1 VNTKTGRPTITKLL
15 GGQIMPILT
24 NRLAAFSFTVNLP
37 DDSFIQSVTAM
48 HSAGEWLAHIRTTR
62 GQTAPICHTHGKP
75 QRFNSLDT
83 LARYL
88 VDAGLCEFDV
98 SLLGLKGAA

>member
-1 VNTKTGRPTITKLL
+1 
-15 GGQIMPILT
+15 MPIQPS

-37 DDSFIQSVTAM
+37 ADSFIQSINAM
-48 HSAGEWLAHIRTTR
+48 FSAGDWIAYIRTTR
-62 GQTAPICHTHGKP
+62 DQFAPICHTHGKP